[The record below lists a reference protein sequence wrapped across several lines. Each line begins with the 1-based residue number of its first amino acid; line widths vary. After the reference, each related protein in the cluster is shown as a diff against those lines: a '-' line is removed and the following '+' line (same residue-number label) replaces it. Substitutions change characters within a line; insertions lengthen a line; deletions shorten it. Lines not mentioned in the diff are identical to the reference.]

1 MPDVSKFRAAAED
14 PVKYAREL
22 KKNTGNKIV
31 GYLCSYTPEEII
43 FAAGASPLRLFGA
56 SGPITFADAHLQSY
70 CCSLVRGSLDNALA
84 GRLDFL
90 DGAVFPHT
98 CDSIQRLS
106 DIWRLNVS
114 NCFHI
119 DAVLP
124 VKLNTE
130 SARFYMARII
140 AKFRRDLEEKLGT
153 EITDEKLQGA
163 IGLYNEI
170 RRGLKRLYELRSQ
183 NPSVLGGSDLHAVVK
198 SAMVMERN
206 EFLKALNG
214 LIGEIE
220 SSEATAFNGKRLVLT
235 GGICSQPDIYGM
247 IENAGAAVVWDDLCT
262 GSRYFESTTAETGD
276 PETAIAE
283 RYYERIICPAKHHG
297 IRERGRHLV
306 EAAVECN
313 AAGVIFLLLKFCD
326 PHAFDYPYIKSMLDS
341 VGIPGLL
348 IDIEDQPAGSEGL
361 RTRLETFIEMI

>member
-14 PVKYAREL
+14 PIKYAREL
-22 KKNTGNKIV
+22 KKNTGKKIV

-56 SGPITFADAHLQSY
+56 SVPITFADAHLQSY

-130 SARFYMARII
+130 SARLYMARII

-153 EITDEKLQGA
+153 GITDEKLQGA

-198 SAMVMERN
+198 SAMVMERS
-206 EFLKALNG
+206 EFLEGLKG

-220 SSEATAFNGKRLVLT
+220 SSQATPFHGKRLVLT

-247 IENAGAAVVWDDLCT
+247 IENSGAAVVWDDLCT

-276 PETAIAE
+276 PETAIVE

-306 EAAVECN
+306 EAAVEHN

-361 RTRLETFIEMI
+361 RTRLETFIEII